1 MRGETLV
8 EPTRAIRCFERNL
21 HLGHV
26 GLQPDGVAIFSP
38 PALETVHLCSK
49 LRAGDRR
56 LRRTTQSGWRE
67 KPTWAAELLRLCWS
81 VTVFVSVVYCA
92 VSRP

>member
-38 PALETVHLCSK
+38 PALETFLC
-49 LRAGDRR
+49 
-56 LRRTTQSGWRE
+56 
-67 KPTWAAELLRLCWS
+67 LCQGS
-81 VTVFVSVVYCA
+81 VGPRPVLSRKHVTVFAKGTTKAS
-92 VSRP
+92 